1 MESFR
6 LSLESISEQTQ
17 RNAIWTGSGA
27 SRCFSPL
34 RLFYQR
40 LDFLF
45 TLHQRL
51 VVLFRQEDALLRW
64 SGSSVVQLCVLANAN
79 GRLSAE
85 LGISEERDCHFRHVD
100 CLSGGYRNEPAI
112 LVVKA
117 GLGTRR

>member
-1 MESFR
+1 MITFR

-17 RNAIWTGSGA
+17 RNAIWAESGA

-51 VVLFRQEDALLRW
+51 VVLFRHEDALLRW

-85 LGISEERDCHFRHVD
+85 LGISEESHFRHVD

>member
-1 MESFR
+1 MEPFR
-6 LSLESISEQTQ
+6 LSLEPISKQTQ

-27 SRCFSPL
+27 SRRFSSL

-51 VVLFRQEDALLRW
+51 VVLFGHEDALLRW
-64 SGSSVVQLCVLANAN
+64 SGSSIVQFCVLANTN
-79 GRLSAE
+79 GRLSTE
-85 LGISEERDCHFRHVD
+85 LGINEGRDCHFRHVD
-100 CLSGGYRNEPAI
+100 CLSGGYRNEPAM

-117 GLGTRR
+117 GFGTRR